1 VVLALLR
8 HVKILLY
15 LKVTVNI
22 FFTNVFVMKIFLQRN
37 EKKLL
42 ISSIGKP
49 FQIKK
54 KTCFFE
60 ETILCLIFF
69 RAEPNFAK
77 EVFTIEACEYVSNSY
92 ALCPFS
98 GLVTF

>member
-1 VVLALLR
+1 
-8 HVKILLY
+8 
-15 LKVTVNI
+15 
-22 FFTNVFVMKIFLQRN
+22 MK
-37 EKKLL
+37 KKLL